1 VGITTM
7 VIIAVV
13 VLLLLISI
21 RVPVAFA
28 LLAAGMLGLI
38 MMRNSG
44 YAFTTT
50 VRTAYSIP
58 GRYILIV
65 IPLFIAMGIFAK
77 HGSLAINGFAI
88 ASRVMRR
95 IPGGL
100 ALATVA
106 TCAAFAAVSGSSVA
120 TVATIGPLAIREMR
134 RYGYSPAFA
143 AGVVGASGT
152 LGVLIPPSVVLV
164 LYGVVTGE
172 SIGRLLIA
180 GIIPGIL
187 SAIVYAVAIVARGT
201 LRPELVGAIK
211 RSEELDELP
220 DDPSRLRSL
229 ADTPV
234 ITPGLIISSSARVLT
249 LFLIVVGG
257 IYSGIVTATESAALG
272 ASAAFLFFIY
282 DVLKDRRPFFRTF
295 WSTIVE
301 TVNLSSMAFLLLIG
315 AGVFTFFL
323 VLAQVPASITNS
335 IISLNV
341 PGPVVILLLLLIF
354 IPLGMVLDPLSM
366 MLVGVPLAYPVVTGL
381 GYDGIWFGI
390 LVVKLI
396 EVGLVTPPFGMN
408 AFVVAGSSDDVTLEE
423 TFRGVLWFVPVDLLT
438 VVLLFL
444 FPSIVL
450 WLPNLMRG

>member
-1 VGITTM
+1 MGTTTI
-7 VIIAVV
+7 VIIAVLA
-13 VLLLLISI
+13 LLLLITL
-21 RVPVAFA
+21 RVPVALS
-28 LLAAGMLGLI
+28 LLGAGMLGLI
-38 MMRNSG
+38 LMRDTG

-88 ASRVMRR
+88 ASRLLRR
-95 IPGGL
+95 VPGGL

-134 RYGYSPAFA
+134 RYGYSPVFA

-180 GIIPGIL
+180 GIVPGVL
-187 SAIVYAVAIVARGT
+187 SAIVYVVAIVARGA
-201 LRPELVGAIK
+201 LRPELVGAIQ
-211 RSEELDELP
+211 RSEELGEEQDV
-220 DDPSRLRSL
+220 SKLRSL
-229 ADTPV
+229 AEPPE
-234 ITPGLIISSSARVLT
+234 ITPGLIVGSSARVLT

-257 IYSGIVTATESAALG
+257 IYSGLVTATESAALG
-272 ASAAFLFFIY
+272 ATAAFAFFLY
-282 DVLKDRRPFFRTF
+282 DVVRDRRPFFRTF

-323 VLAQVPASITNS
+323 VLARVPVTITNA
-335 IISLNV
+335 ILTLDV
-341 PGPVVILLLLLIF
+341 PGPVVVILLLLIF

-408 AFVVAGSSDDVTLEE
+408 AFVVAGSSEDVTLEE
-423 TFRGVLWFVPVDLLT
+423 TFRGVLWFVPVDMIT